1 MSAMSKPVAVEV
13 EKIRAALDKSGEAL
27 TDPADWFELLGE
39 SQAMI
44 ECMIDCYKEEH
55 PEDFG

>member
-1 MSAMSKPVAVEV
+1 MSKPVAVEV